1 MTAERRHLGRYGEAA
16 AAAWY
21 ERRGFE
27 VLDRNWRCR
36 EGELDL
42 VLRGSGT
49 VVFCEV
55 KTRSTVAF
63 GLPAEA
69 VNHTK
74 QVRLRRLALAWLA
87 ERGQAVGVGS
97 LDLRFDVA
105 SVIGDHVEIYESA
118 F

>member
-1 MTAERRHLGRYGEAA
+1 MTRASRALGTAGEAR

-21 ERRGFE
+21 QANGYQ
-27 VLDRNWRCR
+27 VVARNWRCR

-42 VLRGSGT
+42 VLRRGPT

-55 KTRSTVAF
+55 KARSSDAF

-69 VNHTK
+69 VSRTK
-74 QVRLRRLALAWLA
+74 RQRLRALAGRWLDEA
-87 ERGQAVGVGS
+87 PFRAR
-97 LDLRFDVA
+97 DIRFDVA
-105 SVIGDHVEIYESA
+105 SVLDGEIEVLEGA